1 MLQTN
6 SVPKSKI
13 PTTTRTRHSKKSL
26 SENIKPKEVTKN
38 SSKTTRSKQI
48 STAAAPER
56 PKRRHLSVVDINTRE
71 GSKSSV
77 SDVEADIFYT
87 ADEDEKI
94 DEGQLEGKIFY
105 ESSTSGEIIFEKS
118 RDSKPIEDIKSNG
131 NALLN
136 SKDVVQTTTS
146 STKFSSILPEIK
158 LEEDPRELLPD
169 GVINIE
175 VDDGLYEYSRE
186 VVVYLKKLEI
196 STTVPSTY
204 MDDGSVTPNMRSIL
218 VDWLIQVQHHLK
230 LCQES
235 LYLGIGI
242 LDLVVH
248 RRDVDPDKLQLVGI
262 TALLVASK
270 LEEYYPVD
278 IKKLLHLTENSYT
291 RVEVIHME
299 RVLLEVLEFQV
310 YLPSP
315 QVFLLRYARAALRS
329 EDPQFLKTCQYLLD
343 SHLTNSSHASLHPS
357 TTAAAAVLASCLLY
371 NLSSSSLTPA
381 SCSIWTPTLVH
392 YTTCNLSYL
401 ASVSRDM
408 VAQVLASS
416 LGTSKFTGAAVKYK
430 SLSQHQR
437 LALAH
442 HLQVDVLRRGK
453 QVLEGWIK

>member
-1 MLQTN
+1 MPQTK
-6 SVPKSKI
+6 SAPKSKI
-13 PTTTRTRHSKKSL
+13 PTITRTRHSKKSL
-26 SENIKPKEVTKN
+26 SENIKPNEVTKK

-48 STAAAPER
+48 TTAAAPDG
-56 PKRRHLSVVDINTRE
+56 PKRRHLSVVDINTRD
-71 GSKSSV
+71 GSKSSI
-77 SDVEADIFYT
+77 SDVESDIFYT
-87 ADEDEKI
+87 ADKGEKI
-94 DEGQLEGKIFY
+94 DEGSLDGKIFY
-105 ESSTSGEIIFEKS
+105 ESSFEEIISKKS
-118 RDSKPIEDIKSNG
+118 RNSKPTQKE
-131 NALLN
+131 NASLN
-136 SKDVVQTTTS
+136 PKDVVQTTTS
-146 STKFSSILPEIK
+146 STKSSSILLEIK
-158 LEEDPRELLPD
+158 LEEDQRELLPD

-204 MDDGSVTPNMRSIL
+204 LDDGSVTSNMRSIL

-230 LCQES
+230 LCQET
-235 LYLGIGI
+235 LYLGVGI
-242 LDLVVH
+242 LDLVMH

-291 RVEVIHME
+291 RVEVTHME
-299 RVLLEVLEFQV
+299 RVLFEVLDFQV

-315 QVFLLRYARAALRS
+315 QVFLLRYVRAALRS

-343 SHLTNSSHASLHPS
+343 SHLTNSSHASLPPS
-357 TTAAAAVLASCLLY
+357 ITAAAAVLASCLLY
-371 NLSSSSLTPA
+371 NLSNNHLTPSSS
-381 SCSIWTPTLVH
+381 SIWTPTLVH

-401 ASVSRDM
+401 ASVARDM
-408 VAQVLASS
+408 VDQVLAAV
-416 LGTSKFTGAAVKYK
+416 LGTSKFTGATVKYK

-442 HLQVDVLRRGK
+442 HLQADVLRRGER
-453 QVLEGWIK
+453 VLDEWTM